1 MSRNIIE
8 QSNQRPVPE
17 HDGGLKLKLEKGII
31 VVAVLLICMVLFL
44 LPKYEAYA
52 LNQTILQQKN
62 DLQSDF
68 SETMTEAEFLSE
80 ASRIQQR
87 LEESKM
93 AIPEQIDTVGL
104 YQGMVEMAEK
114 SEVNLVSVKFAPL
127 NTQIDEALG
136 QKIEPAFS
144 DRDDKTIKGPD
155 DRYLARCVFV
165 VVCSGDE
172 ANCVRFLKELVAYQ
186 PIIRVIGTE
195 IKGEL
200 PAQKTMTLQLESYA
214 TVGAET
220 KEKAEQQKN

>member
-1 MSRNIIE
+1 
-8 QSNQRPVPE
+8 
-17 HDGGLKLKLEKGII
+17 
-31 VVAVLLICMVLFL
+31 
-44 LPKYEAYA
+44 
-52 LNQTILQQKN
+52 
-62 DLQSDF
+62 
-68 SETMTEAEFLSE
+68 
-80 ASRIQQR
+80 
-87 LEESKM
+87 
-93 AIPEQIDTVGL
+93 
-104 YQGMVEMAEK
+104 MVEMAEK

-220 KEKAEQQKN
+220 KEKARTAEKLGRQSLKFLCYTSLSARISCRLACKIAKKYGAVR